1 MQDNSHH
8 RSPLQSLLDID
19 RELARLLARRARLLN
34 KATGG
39 RKGSD
44 PALEKQL
51 RQAWEKHA
59 ARLSRDP
66 RFVHQLFTLLQEVDV
81 IDRDEEDARPGFNLS
96 PSRRAVDVNIDAP
109 ASIRQTR
116 LWLALATAAASEVT
130 IRGAL
135 INDPMIDFVKA
146 LNQSGASISWDEAGN
161 VHAKAGCPLDFS
173 DKVVYIGED
182 ALNLYL
188 LIFLAIGAQSH
199 LKITG
204 GAALKLADLSAL
216 SHFLPGLGARLTNV
230 VPKTKGL
237 PVRLESSGILPDDV
251 TVPDDLPAEALCALL
266 LAASFWPGTVT
277 LRLPATPVSASCLA
291 AVLPLLHEAGI
302 KATADG
308 DTVRITSG
316 TMTIP
321 AEPALAMEPLVA
333 TYLLGLP
340 AVAGGN
346 VRLTG
351 LWPAACAEAEAA
363 IALLKAGGLEVKR
376 GKDGIA
382 STYAAVPGDMDAPLA
397 TLPPAYAPLAVLLA
411 AATFASEKPA
421 RMPALPAGTDALA
434 ATGLLGQLGL
444 EADAEDGALTRVETD
459 IPGAGW
465 ASPAPEWSMALAF
478 GSFLRSGLRLA
489 NPGNITELMPAFW
502 ALFNGLPSPDLKPKP
517 KEIIDAKPARRR
529 IIAG

>member
-8 RSPLQSLLDID
+8 RSPVQSLLDID

-51 RQAWEKHA
+51 RQAWENHA

-96 PSRRAVDVNIDAP
+96 PSRRAVDVEIDAP

-116 LWLALATAAASEVT
+116 LWLALAAAAASEVT
-130 IRGAL
+130 IKGAL

-146 LNQSGASISWDEAGN
+146 LNQSGASISWDEFGS
-161 VHAKAGCPLDFS
+161 VHVKAACPLDFS

-237 PVRLESSGILPDDV
+237 PVRLESAGILPDDI
-251 TVPDDLPAEALCALL
+251 TVPADLPADALSALL
-266 LAASFWPGTVT
+266 LAASFWKGPVT
-277 LRLPATPVSASCLA
+277 LRLPETPVAASCVA
-291 AVLPLLHEAGI
+291 STLPLLREAGI
-302 KATADG
+302 DATADG
-308 DTVRITSG
+308 STVRIVSG
-316 TMTIP
+316 TVSIP
-321 AEPALAMEPLVA
+321 AEPTLDMDPLVA

-351 LWPAACAEAEAA
+351 RWAAECAESGAA
-363 IALLKAGGLEVKR
+363 LSLLQAGGLEVKHD
-376 GKDGIA
+376 KNGIA
-382 STYAAVPGDMDAPLA
+382 STYASVPGDMDAALA
-397 TLPPAYAPLAVLLA
+397 GLSPAYAPLALLFS

-421 RMPALPAGTDALA
+421 HMPALPSGTDALA

-444 EADAEDGALTRVETD
+444 EADAETGALHHVETD

-502 ALFNGLPSPDLKPKP
+502 ALFNGLPSPDLRPKP
-517 KEIIDAKPARRR
+517 KEIPDAKPARRR